1 MGNYAGILDS
11 LTITFTE
18 ASNYIVKRPHQI
30 KDYRP
35 IGDGLVLLNTSN
47 IQSPE
52 FEENFKEGDIIFV
65 PSGRKLTLVF
75 GAGKEEN
82 LPSINNEAFRTNPDA
97 FAEKVLADEPVKS
110 PFGSFTI
117 AEVETKAFRS
127 INFYTSLDLPSFII
141 RDSPRIK
148 NLVVNLA
155 REANNDFLGNVKVL
169 RAYSEAVSV
178 EVFRYLVDNHMFTE
192 KIATKLNYF
201 KDPRL
206 IEILNF
212 VRSNIAGDLSNSV
225 LANVAS
231 ISEDYVGQYFKAHT
245 GINPQDYVEY
255 QRMQRA
261 LELLRTTKKSI
272 REVGSDVGFRDTAYF
287 CRRFKM
293 MFGISAG
300 KMRKKETIGSA

>member
-1 MGNYAGILDS
+1 MGNYTGILDS
-11 LTITFTE
+11 LTIKFTE
-18 ASNYIVKRPHQI
+18 AHNFIVKRPHVL

-35 IGDGLVLLNTSN
+35 IGDALVLLNTSN
-47 IQSPE
+47 IQSP
-52 FEENFKEGDIIFV
+52 NFDEKLKEGDIIFV

-75 GAGKEEN
+75 GSGKVDT
-82 LPSINNEAFRTNPDA
+82 LPMINNEAFRTNPEA
-97 FAEKVLADEPVKS
+97 YAEKVVSDEPIKS
-110 PFGSFTI
+110 PFGSFTL

-141 RDSPRIK
+141 KDASRIK
-148 NLVVNLA
+148 NLIVNLA
-155 REANNDFLGNVKVL
+155 REANHDFLGNAKVL
-169 RAYSEAVSV
+169 RAYSEACSV

-212 VRSNIAGDLSNSV
+212 VRSNISGDLSNSI

-261 LELLRTTKKSI
+261 LELLKTTKKSI
-272 REVGSDVGFRDTAYF
+272 REVGAEVGFRDTAYF

-300 KMRKKETIGSA
+300 KMRKKDTVASS

>member
-11 LTITFTE
+11 LTIEFSE
-18 ASNYIVKRPHQI
+18 AHSYIVKRPHVL

-35 IGDGLVLLNTSN
+35 IGDAFVLVNTAN
-47 IQSPE
+47 ISSPDFSE
-52 FEENFKEGDIIFV
+52 TIQEGDIIFV

-75 GAGKEEN
+75 GKQGKEE
-82 LPSINNEAFRTNPDA
+82 LPSINNEAFRTNPDSYS
-97 FAEKVLADEPVKS
+97 EKVVSDEPIKS
-110 PFGSFTI
+110 PFGAFTL

-127 INFYTSLDLPSFII
+127 INFYTSLDLPSFLI
-141 RDSPRIK
+141 RKSPRIK
-148 NLVVNLA
+148 SLVVNLS
-155 REANNDFLGNVKVL
+155 REANNDLLGNSRILKG
-169 RAYSEAVSV
+169 YSEAISV

-206 IEILNF
+206 VEILNF
-212 VRSNIAGDLSNSV
+212 VRSNISGDLSNQV

-272 REVGSDVGFRDTAYF
+272 REIGTEIGFRDTAYF

-300 KMRKKETIGSA
+300 KMRKKELSSSS